1 MKIYNCEVNHLTN
14 PLGFQ
19 MEKTVFS
26 WAVGETAAKKQQ
38 WSRLLISQNSDLS
51 APEYDSGRAQL
62 DSAAWEVSLTLRP
75 RTRYYWTVEVMGD
88 NGEAAVSAVNWFET
102 AKQDEPWQA
111 AWITCAEQPRHPIFS
126 KQIAVKEAP
135 VSARLYVCGLGVYE
149 AAINGKKVGDEFLTP
164 YCNNYTQWLQY
175 QTYDVTEALRDG
187 GRLEVTIG
195 HGWYSG
201 RMGYLSKPG
210 DAGQYGS
217 HAKLIAELRIAY
229 ADGSEDVVC
238 TDESWTVTRST
249 IVDSSIYD
257 GETRDDTLPAA
268 EPETVA
274 VTTESAPLVARY
286 SPPVRVRETFA
297 PIELIHTPAGELVLD
312 IGQNLVGTFAL
323 KVNRPAGTKIFVQVG
338 EVMQQGCFY
347 NENLRT
353 AKAEYTYISDGTPK
367 TVVPAFTFYGFRYVK
382 IEGIPD
388 LRAEDFTAL
397 ALYSEL
403 PQRGF
408 LTTGHAKVNQL
419 IHNVQWG
426 QKSNFLDVPTDCPQ
440 RDERLGWTGDA
451 QVFSATACYLR
462 QCYPFFRKYLHD
474 MATEQKKL
482 NGMVPYVIP
491 SLNDS
496 AYQDCAAVWGDAATI
511 IPWNLYTL
519 YGDKTILEEQ
529 FQSMASWVDYITELD
544 GDDHAWSRHFH
555 FGDWLAL
562 DHPDHRPDQCL
573 GGTDVAYISQVY
585 YRNSA
590 RIVADT
596 AALLGK
602 FAEAEKYGALADKL
616 TDWLAA
622 EFFAPNGRCC
632 ADTQTGLVLALINGL
647 SPRKESCAARLE
659 QKLEETGGKL
669 QTGFVG
675 TPFLCAAL
683 TENGMER
690 SAYDLLLNEEY
701 PGWLYE
707 VNLGAT
713 TIWERWNSM
722 EPDGSVSSTGMNSFN
737 HYAYGSIAQ
746 WICEYAAGLQPAQ
759 PGFRKAVIAPVPD
772 ARLGKVDF
780 TYESAAGRYRVFW
793 ETLDKT
799 TLHLTVEVPFGCQ
812 AELKLPYCSENALRT
827 LEAGCFDITYTTESP
842 MARSFHA
849 DMPMI
854 ELLKSRE
861 SRDALEALVPGI
873 SRTPDSMI
881 RQTLRQVLASLARKN
896 EQQIAEIDARLRM
909 V

>member
-38 WSRLLISQNSDLS
+38 WSRLLISRNSDLT
-51 APEYDSGRAQL
+51 APEYDSGRVQL
-62 DSAAWEVSLTLRP
+62 DSAACEVPLMLRP

-88 NGEAAVSAVNWFET
+88 NGEAAVSEVNWFET

-111 AWITCAEQPRHPIFS
+111 NWITCAEQPRHPIFS

-238 TDESWTVTRST
+238 TDESWMVTRST

-257 GETRDDTLPAA
+257 GETRDDTLPATA
-268 EPETVA
+268 PEA
-274 VTTESAPLVARY
+274 VSLTTESAPLVARY
-286 SPPVRVRETFA
+286 SLPVRVQETFA

-474 MATEQKKL
+474 MATEQRKL

-511 IPWNLYTL
+511 IPWTLYTL

-529 FQSMASWVDYITELD
+529 FQSMASWVDYITRLD
-544 GDDHAWSRHFH
+544 GDDHGWSRHFH
-555 FGDWLAL
+555 YGDWLAL

-590 RIVADT
+590 RIVAN
-596 AALLGK
+596 AADILGK
-602 FAEAEKYGALADKL
+602 KAEAEKFGALADRL
-616 TDWLAA
+616 TKWLAD
-622 EFFAPNGRCC
+622 EFFSPNGRCC
-632 ADTQTGLVLALINGL
+632 VDTQTGLVLALNNNL
-647 SPRKESCAARLE
+647 SPNAEKCAARLSE
-659 QKLEETGGKL
+659 KLDQTHGKL

-780 TYESAAGRYRVFW
+780 AYESAAGRYRVFW

-827 LEAGCFDITYTTESP
+827 LEAGCYDITYTTESP
-842 MARSFHA
+842 MARSYHA
-849 DMPMI
+849 DMTMI

-873 SRTPDSMI
+873 SCTPDSMTH
-881 RQTLRQVLASLARKN
+881 QTLRQVLASLARKN
-896 EQQIAEIDARLRM
+896 EQQIGEIDARLRM

>member
-1 MKIYNCEVNHLTN
+1 MKIYHCEVNHLTN
-14 PLGFQ
+14 PLGYQ

-26 WAVGETAAKKQQ
+26 WQVGETAAKLPK
-38 WSRLLISQNSDLS
+38 WTRLRVSEKSDLS
-51 APEYDSGRAQL
+51 QPVYNSGEAEL
-62 DSAAWEVSLTLRP
+62 NSIACIVPLALRP

-88 NGEAAVSAVNWFET
+88 NGEAASSEVNWFET

-111 AWITCAEQPRHPIFS
+111 AWITCAEQSRHPIFS
-126 KQIAVKEAP
+126 KQIVVKEAP
-135 VSARLYVCGLGVYE
+135 VSARLYICGLGVYE
-149 AAINGKKVGDEFLTP
+149 AAINGEKVGDEILAP
-164 YCNNYTQWLQY
+164 YCNNYTEWLQY
-175 QTYDVTEALRDG
+175 QTYDVTEALHNG
-187 GRLEVTIG
+187 GKLEVTIG

-210 DAGQYGS
+210 DAGQYGNR
-217 HAKLIAELRIAY
+217 AKLIAELRIAY

-238 TDESWTVTRST
+238 TDESWMVTRST
-249 IVDSSIYD
+249 ILDSSIYD

-268 EPETVA
+268 EPEAVA

-286 SPPVRVRETFA
+286 SLPVRVRETFA

-323 KVNRPAGTKIFVQVG
+323 KVNRPAGTKIFIQVG

-367 TVVPAFTFYGFRYVK
+367 TITPSFTFYGFRYVK
-382 IEGIPD
+382 VEGIPD
-388 LRAEDFTAL
+388 LKAEDFTAL

-403 PQRGF
+403 PRRGI

-419 IHNVQWG
+419 IHNVEWG

-474 MATEQKKL
+474 MATEQKHL
-482 NGMVPYVIP
+482 DGMVPDVIP

-496 AYQDCAAVWGDAATI
+496 AYQGCAAVWGDAATI
-511 IPWNLYTL
+511 IPWNLYNI
-519 YGDKTILEEQ
+519 YGDKTILAEQ
-529 FQSMASWVDYITELD
+529 FESMASWVDYITRLD
-544 GDDHAWSRHFH
+544 GDDHGWSRHFH
-555 FGDWLAL
+555 YGDWLAL

-590 RIVADT
+590 RIVAN
-596 AALLGK
+596 AAGILGK
-602 FAEAEKYGALADKL
+602 KAEAEKYGALADRL
-616 TDWLAA
+616 TKWLAD
-622 EFFAPNGRCC
+622 EFFSPNGRCC
-632 ADTQTGLVLALINGL
+632 VDTQTGLVLALNNNL
-647 SPRKESCAARLE
+647 SPNAEKCAARLSE
-659 QKLEETGGKL
+659 KLDQTHGKL

-675 TPFLCAAL
+675 TPFLCGAL

-690 SAYDLLLNEEY
+690 NAYDLLLNEEY

-746 WICEYAAGLQPAQ
+746 WICEYAAGLKAAE
-759 PGFRKAVIAPVPD
+759 PGFRKASIAPVPD

-799 TLHLTVEVPFGCQ
+799 TLHLTVEVPFGCE
-812 AELKLPYCSENALRT
+812 AELKLPYCSENAVRI
-827 LEAGCFDITYTTESP
+827 LEAGCFDITYITESP
-842 MARSFHA
+842 MARTFHA
-849 DMPMI
+849 DMPVI
-854 ELLKSRE
+854 ELLRIQE
-861 SRDALEALVPGI
+861 SRNALEALVPGI
-873 SRTPDSMI
+873 SRTPDSMAY
-881 RQTLRQVLASLARKN
+881 QTLREVLTSLRHMPQQQVD
-896 EQQIAEIDARLRM
+896 EIDAALRS

>member
-1 MKIYNCEVNHLTN
+1 MKIYHCEVNHLTN
-14 PLGFQ
+14 PLGYQ

-26 WAVGETAAKKQQ
+26 WQVGETAAKLPK
-38 WSRLLISQNSDLS
+38 WTRLRVSEESDLS
-51 APEYDSGRAQL
+51 QSVYDSGEAEL
-62 DSAAWEVSLTLRP
+62 NSIACIVPLALRP

-88 NGEAAVSAVNWFET
+88 NGEAASSEVNWFET

-111 AWITCAEQPRHPIFS
+111 AWITCAEQSRHPIFS
-126 KQIAVKEAP
+126 KQIVVKEAP
-135 VSARLYVCGLGVYE
+135 VSARLYICGLGVYE
-149 AAINGKKVGDEFLTP
+149 AAINGEKVGDEILAP
-164 YCNNYTQWLQY
+164 YCNNYTEWLQY
-175 QTYDVTEALRDG
+175 QTYDVTEALHNG
-187 GRLEVTIG
+187 GKLEVTIG

-210 DAGQYGS
+210 DAGQYGNR
-217 HAKLIAELRIAY
+217 AKLIAELRIAY

-238 TDESWTVTRST
+238 TDESWMVTRST
-249 IVDSSIYD
+249 ILDSSIYD

-268 EPETVA
+268 EPEAVA

-286 SPPVRVRETFA
+286 SLPVRVRETFA

-323 KVNRPAGTKIFVQVG
+323 KVNRPAGTKIFIQVG

-353 AKAEYTYISDGTPK
+353 AKAEYTYITDGTPK
-367 TVVPAFTFYGFRYVK
+367 TITPSFTFYGFRYVK
-382 IEGIPD
+382 VEGIPD
-388 LRAEDFTAL
+388 LKAEDFTAL

-403 PQRGF
+403 PRRGI

-419 IHNVQWG
+419 IHNVEWG

-474 MATEQKKL
+474 MATEQKHL
-482 NGMVPYVIP
+482 DGMVPDVIP

-496 AYQDCAAVWGDAATI
+496 AYQGCAAVWGDAATI
-511 IPWNLYTL
+511 IPWNLYNI
-519 YGDKTILEEQ
+519 YGDKTILAEQ
-529 FQSMASWVDYITELD
+529 FESMASWVDYITRLD
-544 GDDHAWSRHFH
+544 GDDHGWSRHFH
-555 FGDWLAL
+555 YGDWLAL

-590 RIVADT
+590 RIVAN
-596 AALLGK
+596 AADILGK
-602 FAEAEKYGALADKL
+602 KAEAEKYGALADRL
-616 TDWLAA
+616 TKWLAD
-622 EFFAPNGRCC
+622 EFFSPNGRCC
-632 ADTQTGLVLALINGL
+632 VDTQTGLVLALNNNL
-647 SPRKESCAARLE
+647 SPNAEKCAARLSE
-659 QKLEETGGKL
+659 KLDQTHGKL

-675 TPFLCAAL
+675 TPFLCGAL

-722 EPDGSVSSTGMNSFN
+722 ERDGSVSSTGMNSFN

-746 WICEYAAGLQPAQ
+746 WICEYAAGLKAAE
-759 PGFRKAVIAPVPD
+759 PGFRKASIAPVPD

-799 TLHLTVEVPFGCQ
+799 TLHLTVEVPFGCE
-812 AELKLPYCSENALRT
+812 AELKLPYCSENAVRI
-827 LEAGCFDITYTTESP
+827 LEAGCFDITYITESP
-842 MARSFHA
+842 MARTFHA
-849 DMPMI
+849 DMPVI
-854 ELLKSRE
+854 ELLRIQE
-861 SRDALEALVPGI
+861 SRNALEALVPGI
-873 SRTPDSMI
+873 SHTPDSMAY
-881 RQTLRQVLASLARKN
+881 QTLREVLTSLRHMPQQQVD
-896 EQQIAEIDARLRM
+896 EIDAALRS

>member
-1 MKIYNCEVNHLTN
+1 MKIYHCEVNHLTN
-14 PLGFQ
+14 PLGYQ

-26 WAVGETAAKKQQ
+26 WQVGETAAKLPK
-38 WSRLLISQNSDLS
+38 WTRLRVSEESDLS
-51 APEYDSGRAQL
+51 QPVYDSGEAEL
-62 DSAAWEVSLTLRP
+62 NSIACVVPLALKP

-88 NGEAAVSAVNWFET
+88 NGEAASSEVNWFET

-111 AWITCAEQPRHPIFS
+111 VWITCAEQSRHPIFS

-135 VSARLYVCGLGVYE
+135 VSARLYICGLGVYE
-149 AAINGKKVGDEFLTP
+149 AAINGEKVGDEILAP
-164 YCNNYTQWLQY
+164 YCNNYTEWLQY
-175 QTYDVTEALRDG
+175 QTYDVTEALRSG
-187 GRLEVTIG
+187 GKLEVTIG

-210 DAGQYGS
+210 DAGQYGNR
-217 HAKLIAELRIAY
+217 AKLIAELRIAY
-229 ADGSEDVVC
+229 ADGSEDVIC
-238 TDESWTVTRST
+238 TDESWTVNRST

-257 GETRDDTLPAA
+257 GETRDDTLPAT
-268 EPETVA
+268 EPEAVT
-274 VTTESAPLVARY
+274 VTTENAALVARY
-286 SPPVRVRETFA
+286 SLPVRVQETLR
-297 PIELIHTPAGELVLD
+297 PIALIHTPAGELVLD
-312 IGQNLVGTFAL
+312 VGQNLAGTFRL
-323 KVNRPAGTKIFVQVG
+323 KVDRPAGTKIFIQVG

-367 TVVPAFTFYGFRYVK
+367 TITPSFTFYGFRYVK
-382 IEGIPD
+382 VEGIPD
-388 LRAEDFTAL
+388 LKAEDFTAL

-403 PQRGF
+403 PRRGI
-408 LTTGHAKVNQL
+408 LTTGHAKMNQL
-419 IHNVQWG
+419 IHNVEWG

-474 MATEQKKL
+474 MATEQKHL
-482 NGMVPYVIP
+482 DGMVPDVIP

-496 AYQDCAAVWGDAATI
+496 AYQGCAAVWGDAATI
-511 IPWNLYTL
+511 IPWNLYNI
-519 YGDKTILEEQ
+519 YGDKTILAEQ
-529 FQSMASWVDYITELD
+529 FESMASWVDYITRLD
-544 GDDHAWSRHFH
+544 GDDHGWSRHFH
-555 FGDWLAL
+555 YGDWLAL

-590 RIVADT
+590 RIVAN
-596 AALLGK
+596 AADILGK
-602 FAEAEKYGALADKL
+602 KAEAEKYGALADRL
-616 TDWLAA
+616 TKWLAD
-622 EFFAPNGRCC
+622 EFFSPNGRCC
-632 ADTQTGLVLALINGL
+632 VDTQTGLVLALNNNL
-647 SPRKESCAARLE
+647 SPNAEKCAARLSE
-659 QKLEETGGKL
+659 KLDQTHGKL

-675 TPFLCAAL
+675 TPFLCGAL

-690 SAYDLLLNEEY
+690 NAYDLLLNEEY

-746 WICEYAAGLQPAQ
+746 WICEYAAGLKAAE
-759 PGFRKAVIAPVPD
+759 PGFRKASIAPVPD

-799 TLHLTVEVPFGCQ
+799 TLHLTVEVPFGCE
-812 AELKLPYCSENALRT
+812 AELKLPYCSENAVRI
-827 LEAGCFDITYTTESP
+827 LEAGCFDITYITESP
-842 MARSFHA
+842 MARTFHA
-849 DMPMI
+849 DMPVI
-854 ELLKSRE
+854 ELLRIQE
-861 SRDALEALVPGI
+861 SRNALEALVPGI
-873 SRTPDSMI
+873 SHTPDSMAY
-881 RQTLRQVLASLARKN
+881 QTLREVLTSLRHMPQQQVD
-896 EQQIAEIDARLRM
+896 EIDAALRS

>member
-1 MKIYNCEVNHLTN
+1 MKIYHCEVNHLTN
-14 PLGFQ
+14 PLGYQ

-26 WAVGETAAKKQQ
+26 WQVGETAAKLPK
-38 WSRLLISQNSDLS
+38 WTRLRVSEKSDLS
-51 APEYDSGRAQL
+51 QPVYNSGEAEL
-62 DSAAWEVSLTLRP
+62 NSIACIVPLALRP

-88 NGEAAVSAVNWFET
+88 NGEAASSEVNWFET

-111 AWITCAEQPRHPIFS
+111 AWITCAEQSRHPIFS
-126 KQIAVKEAP
+126 KQIVVKEAP
-135 VSARLYVCGLGVYE
+135 VSARLYICGLGVYV
-149 AAINGKKVGDEFLTP
+149 AAINGEKVGDEILAP
-164 YCNNYTQWLQY
+164 YCNNYTEWLQY
-175 QTYDVTEALRDG
+175 QTYDVTEALHNG
-187 GRLEVTIG
+187 GKLEVTIG

-210 DAGQYGS
+210 DAGQYGNR
-217 HAKLIAELRIAY
+217 AKLIAELRIAY

-238 TDESWTVTRST
+238 TDESWMVTRST
-249 IVDSSIYD
+249 ILDSSIYD

-268 EPETVA
+268 EPEAVA

-286 SPPVRVRETFA
+286 SLPVRVRETFA

-323 KVNRPAGTKIFVQVG
+323 KVNRPAGTKIFIQVG

-367 TVVPAFTFYGFRYVK
+367 TITPSFTFYGFRYVK
-382 IEGIPD
+382 VEGIPD
-388 LRAEDFTAL
+388 LKAEDFTAL

-403 PQRGF
+403 PRRGI

-419 IHNVQWG
+419 IHNVEWG

-474 MATEQKKL
+474 MATEQKHL
-482 NGMVPYVIP
+482 DGMVPDVIP

-496 AYQDCAAVWGDAATI
+496 AYQGCAAVWGDAATI
-511 IPWNLYTL
+511 IPWNLYNI
-519 YGDKTILEEQ
+519 YGDKTILAEQ
-529 FQSMASWVDYITELD
+529 FESMASWVDYITRLD
-544 GDDHAWSRHFH
+544 GDDHGWSRHFH
-555 FGDWLAL
+555 YGDWLAL

-590 RIVADT
+590 RIVAN
-596 AALLGK
+596 AADILGK
-602 FAEAEKYGALADKL
+602 KAEAEKYGALADRL
-616 TDWLAA
+616 TKWLAD
-622 EFFAPNGRCC
+622 EFFSPNGRCC
-632 ADTQTGLVLALINGL
+632 VDTQTGLVLALNNNL
-647 SPRKESCAARLE
+647 SPNAEKCAARLSE
-659 QKLEETGGKL
+659 KLDQTHGKL

-675 TPFLCAAL
+675 TPFLCGAL

-690 SAYDLLLNEEY
+690 NAYDLLLNEEY

-746 WICEYAAGLQPAQ
+746 WICEYAAGLKAAE
-759 PGFRKAVIAPVPD
+759 PGFRKASIAPVPD

-799 TLHLTVEVPFGCQ
+799 TLHLTVEVPFGCE
-812 AELKLPYCSENALRT
+812 AELKLPYCSENAVRI
-827 LEAGCFDITYTTESP
+827 LEAGCFDITYITESP
-842 MARSFHA
+842 MARTFHA
-849 DMPMI
+849 DMPVI
-854 ELLKSRE
+854 ELLRIQE
-861 SRDALEALVPGI
+861 SRNALEALVPGI
-873 SRTPDSMI
+873 SHTPDSMAY
-881 RQTLRQVLASLARKN
+881 QTLREVLTSLRHMPQQQVD
-896 EQQIAEIDARLRM
+896 EIDAALRS

>member
-1 MKIYNCEVNHLTN
+1 MKIYHCEVNHLTN
-14 PLGFQ
+14 PLGYQ

-26 WAVGETAAKKQQ
+26 WQVGETAAKLPK
-38 WSRLLISQNSDLS
+38 WTRLRVSEKSDLS
-51 APEYDSGRAQL
+51 QPVYNSGEAEL
-62 DSAAWEVSLTLRP
+62 NSIACVVPLALKP

-88 NGEAAVSAVNWFET
+88 NGEAASSEVNWFET

-111 AWITCAEQPRHPIFS
+111 AWITCAEQSRHPIFS
-126 KQIAVKEAP
+126 KQIVVKEAP
-135 VSARLYVCGLGVYE
+135 VSARLYICGLGVYE
-149 AAINGKKVGDEFLTP
+149 AAINGEKVGDEILAP
-164 YCNNYTQWLQY
+164 YCNNYTEWLQY
-175 QTYDVTEALRDG
+175 QTYDVTEALHNG
-187 GRLEVTIG
+187 GKLEVTIG

-210 DAGQYGS
+210 DAGQYGNR
-217 HAKLIAELRIAY
+217 AKLIAELRIAY

-238 TDESWTVTRST
+238 TDESWMVTRST
-249 IVDSSIYD
+249 ILDSSIYD

-268 EPETVA
+268 EPEAVA

-286 SPPVRVRETFA
+286 SLPVRVRETFA

-323 KVNRPAGTKIFVQVG
+323 KVNRPAGTKIFIQVG

-367 TVVPAFTFYGFRYVK
+367 TITPSFTFYGFRYVK
-382 IEGIPD
+382 VEGIPD
-388 LRAEDFTAL
+388 LKAEDFTAL

-403 PQRGF
+403 PRRGI

-419 IHNVQWG
+419 IHNVEWG

-474 MATEQKKL
+474 MATEQKHL
-482 NGMVPYVIP
+482 DGMVPDVIP

-496 AYQDCAAVWGDAATI
+496 AYQGCAAVWGDAATI
-511 IPWNLYTL
+511 IPWNLYNI
-519 YGDKTILEEQ
+519 YGDKTILAEQ
-529 FQSMASWVDYITELD
+529 FESMASWVDYITRLD
-544 GDDHAWSRHFH
+544 GDDHGWSRHFH
-555 FGDWLAL
+555 YGDWLAL

-590 RIVADT
+590 RIVAN
-596 AALLGK
+596 AADILGK
-602 FAEAEKYGALADKL
+602 KAEAEKYGALADRL
-616 TDWLAA
+616 TKWLAD
-622 EFFAPNGRCC
+622 EFFSPNGRCC
-632 ADTQTGLVLALINGL
+632 VDTQTGLVLALNNNL
-647 SPRKESCAARLE
+647 SPNAEKCAARLSE
-659 QKLEETGGKL
+659 KLDQTHGKL

-675 TPFLCAAL
+675 TPFLCGAL

-690 SAYDLLLNEEY
+690 NAYDLLLNEEY

-746 WICEYAAGLQPAQ
+746 WICEYAAGLKAAE
-759 PGFRKAVIAPVPD
+759 PGFRKASIAPVPD

-799 TLHLTVEVPFGCQ
+799 TLHLTVEVPFGCE
-812 AELKLPYCSENALRT
+812 AELKLPYCSENAVRI
-827 LEAGCFDITYTTESP
+827 LEAGCFDITYITESP
-842 MARSFHA
+842 MARTFHA
-849 DMPMI
+849 DMPVI
-854 ELLKSRE
+854 ELLRIQE
-861 SRDALEALVPGI
+861 SRNALEALVPGI
-873 SRTPDSMI
+873 SHTPDSMAY
-881 RQTLRQVLASLARKN
+881 QTLREVLTSLRHMPQQQVD
-896 EQQIAEIDARLRM
+896 EIDAALRS

>member
-38 WSRLLISQNSDLS
+38 WSRLLISWNADLS

-62 DSAAWEVSLTLRP
+62 DSAACEVPLTLRP
-75 RTRYYWTVEVMGD
+75 RTRYYWTVEIMGD
-88 NGEAAVSAVNWFET
+88 NGEAAISGVNWFET
-102 AKQDEPWQA
+102 AKQDEPWLA
-111 AWITCAEQPRHPIFS
+111 NWITCAEQPRHPIFT
-126 KQIAVKEAP
+126 KDIAVKQAP
-135 VSARLYVCGLGVYE
+135 ASARLYVCGLGVYE

-175 QTYDVTEALRDG
+175 QTYDVTEALHNG
-187 GRLEVTIG
+187 GKLEVTIG

-210 DAGQYGS
+210 DAGQYGNR
-217 HAKLIAELRIAY
+217 AKLIAELRIAY

-238 TDESWTVTRST
+238 TDESWMVTRST
-249 IVDSSIYD
+249 ILDSSIYD

-286 SPPVRVRETFA
+286 SLPVRVQETFA

-367 TVVPAFTFYGFRYVK
+367 TIVPSFTFYGFRYVK

-388 LRAEDFTAL
+388 LKAEDFTAL

-419 IHNVQWG
+419 IHNVEWG

-451 QVFSATACYLR
+451 QVFSTTACYLR

-491 SLNDS
+491 SLNDA

-529 FQSMASWVDYITELD
+529 FHSMASWVDYITDLD
-544 GDDHAWSRHFH
+544 GNDHAWSRHFH

-590 RIVADT
+590 RIVADA

-632 ADTQTGLVLALINGL
+632 ADTQTGLVLALKNGL

-690 SAYDLLLNEEY
+690 NAYDLLLNEEY

-827 LEAGCFDITYTTESP
+827 LEAGSFDITYTTASP

-854 ELLKSRE
+854 ELLKTRE

-873 SRTPDSMI
+873 SRTPDSMTH
-881 RQTLRQVLASLARKN
+881 QTLRQVLASLARKN
-896 EQQIAEIDARLRM
+896 EQQIGEIDARLRM

>member
-1 MKIYNCEVNHLTN
+1 MKIYHCEVNHLTN
-14 PLGFQ
+14 PLGYQ

-26 WAVGETAAKKQQ
+26 WQVGETAAKLPK
-38 WSRLLISQNSDLS
+38 WTRLRVSEKSDLS
-51 APEYDSGRAQL
+51 QPVYNSGEAEL
-62 DSAAWEVSLTLRP
+62 NSIACIVPLALRP

-88 NGEAAVSAVNWFET
+88 NGEAASSEVNWFET

-111 AWITCAEQPRHPIFS
+111 AWITCAEQSRHPIFS
-126 KQIAVKEAP
+126 KQIVVKEAP
-135 VSARLYVCGLGVYE
+135 VSARLYICGLGVYE
-149 AAINGKKVGDEFLTP
+149 AAINGEKVGDEILAP
-164 YCNNYTQWLQY
+164 YCNNYTEWLQY
-175 QTYDVTEALRDG
+175 QTYDVTEALHNG
-187 GRLEVTIG
+187 GKLEVTIG

-210 DAGQYGS
+210 DAGQYGNR
-217 HAKLIAELRIAY
+217 AKLIAELRIAY

-238 TDESWTVTRST
+238 TDESWMVTRST
-249 IVDSSIYD
+249 ILDSSIYD

-268 EPETVA
+268 EPEAVA
-274 VTTESAPLVARY
+274 VTTESAPLVAR
-286 SPPVRVRETFA
+286 SSLPVRVRETFA

-323 KVNRPAGTKIFVQVG
+323 KVNRPAGTKIFIQVG

-367 TVVPAFTFYGFRYVK
+367 TITPSFTFYGFRYVK
-382 IEGIPD
+382 VEGIPD
-388 LRAEDFTAL
+388 LKAEDFTAL

-403 PQRGF
+403 PRRGI

-419 IHNVQWG
+419 IHNVEWG

-474 MATEQKKL
+474 MATEQKHL
-482 NGMVPYVIP
+482 DGMVPDVIP

-496 AYQDCAAVWGDAATI
+496 AYQGCAAVWGDAATI
-511 IPWNLYTL
+511 IPWNLYNI
-519 YGDKTILEEQ
+519 YGDKTILAEQ
-529 FQSMASWVDYITELD
+529 FESMASWVDYITRLD
-544 GDDHAWSRHFH
+544 GDDHGWSRHFH
-555 FGDWLAL
+555 YGDWLAL

-590 RIVADT
+590 RIVAN
-596 AALLGK
+596 AADILGK
-602 FAEAEKYGALADKL
+602 KAEAEKYGALADRL
-616 TDWLAA
+616 TKWLAD
-622 EFFAPNGRCC
+622 EFFSPNGRCC
-632 ADTQTGLVLALINGL
+632 VDTQTGLVLALNNNL
-647 SPRKESCAARLE
+647 SPNAEKCAARLSE
-659 QKLEETGGKL
+659 KLDQTHGKL

-675 TPFLCAAL
+675 TPFLCGAL

-690 SAYDLLLNEEY
+690 NAYDLLLNEEY

-746 WICEYAAGLQPAQ
+746 WICEYAAGLKAAE
-759 PGFRKAVIAPVPD
+759 PGFRKASIAPVPD

-799 TLHLTVEVPFGCQ
+799 TLHLTVEVPFGCE
-812 AELKLPYCSENALRT
+812 AELKLPYCSENAVRI
-827 LEAGCFDITYTTESP
+827 LEAGCFDITYITESP
-842 MARSFHA
+842 MARTFHA
-849 DMPMI
+849 DMPVI
-854 ELLKSRE
+854 ELLRIQE
-861 SRDALEALVPGI
+861 SRNALEALVPGI
-873 SRTPDSMI
+873 SHTPDSMAY
-881 RQTLRQVLASLARKN
+881 QTLREVLTSLRHMPQQQVD
-896 EQQIAEIDARLRM
+896 EIDAALRS

>member
-1 MKIYNCEVNHLTN
+1 MKIYHCEVNHLTN
-14 PLGFQ
+14 PLGYQ

-26 WAVGETAAKKQQ
+26 WQVGETAAKLPK
-38 WSRLLISQNSDLS
+38 WTRLRVSEKSDLS
-51 APEYDSGRAQL
+51 QPVYNSGEAEL
-62 DSAAWEVSLTLRP
+62 NSIACIVPLALRP

-88 NGEAAVSAVNWFET
+88 NGEAASSEVNWFET

-111 AWITCAEQPRHPIFS
+111 AWITCAEQSRHPIFS
-126 KQIAVKEAP
+126 KQIVVKEAP
-135 VSARLYVCGLGVYE
+135 VSARLYICGLGVYE
-149 AAINGKKVGDEFLTP
+149 AAINGEKVGDEILAP
-164 YCNNYTQWLQY
+164 YCNNYTEWLQY
-175 QTYDVTEALRDG
+175 QTYDVTEALHNG
-187 GRLEVTIG
+187 GKLEVTIG

-210 DAGQYGS
+210 DAGQYGNR
-217 HAKLIAELRIAY
+217 AKLIAELRIAY

-238 TDESWTVTRST
+238 TDESWMVTRST
-249 IVDSSIYD
+249 ILDSSIYD

-268 EPETVA
+268 EPEAVA

-286 SPPVRVRETFA
+286 SLPVRVRETFA

-323 KVNRPAGTKIFVQVG
+323 KVNRPAGTKIFIQVG

-367 TVVPAFTFYGFRYVK
+367 TITPSFTFYGFRYVK
-382 IEGIPD
+382 VEGIPD
-388 LRAEDFTAL
+388 LKAEDFTAL

-403 PQRGF
+403 PRRGI

-419 IHNVQWG
+419 IHNVEWG

-474 MATEQKKL
+474 MATEQKHL
-482 NGMVPYVIP
+482 DGMVPDVIP

-496 AYQDCAAVWGDAATI
+496 AYQGCAAVWGDAATI
-511 IPWNLYTL
+511 IPWNLYNI
-519 YGDKTILEEQ
+519 YGDKTILAEQ
-529 FQSMASWVDYITELD
+529 FESMASWVDYITRLD
-544 GDDHAWSRHFH
+544 GDDHGWSRHFH
-555 FGDWLAL
+555 YGDWLAL

-590 RIVADT
+590 RIVAN
-596 AALLGK
+596 AADILGK
-602 FAEAEKYGALADKL
+602 KAEAEKYGALADRL
-616 TDWLAA
+616 TKWLAD
-622 EFFAPNGRCC
+622 EFFSPNGRCC
-632 ADTQTGLVLALINGL
+632 VDTQTGLVLALNNNL
-647 SPRKESCAARLE
+647 SPNAEKCAARLSE
-659 QKLEETGGKL
+659 KLDQTHGKL

-675 TPFLCAAL
+675 TPFLCGAL

-690 SAYDLLLNEEY
+690 NAYDLLLNEEY

-746 WICEYAAGLQPAQ
+746 WICEYAAGLKAAE
-759 PGFRKAVIAPVPD
+759 PGFRKASIAPVPD

-799 TLHLTVEVPFGCQ
+799 TLHLTVEVPFGCE
-812 AELKLPYCSENALRT
+812 AELKLPYCSENAVRI
-827 LEAGCFDITYTTESP
+827 LEAGCFDITYITESP
-842 MARSFHA
+842 MARTFHA
-849 DMPMI
+849 DMPVI
-854 ELLKSRE
+854 ELLRIQE
-861 SRDALEALVPGI
+861 SRNALEALVPGI
-873 SRTPDSMI
+873 SHTPDSMAY
-881 RQTLRQVLASLARKN
+881 QTLREVLTLLRHMPQQQVD
-896 EQQIAEIDARLRM
+896 EIDAALRS